1 MALAKLGRLDLL
13 SQLYGQIC
21 LPTAVYQEVVVRGR
35 RRRYPDARLVQ
46 LAIQRQQL
54 SVVRV
59 EPADLPPGIVALPLD
74 AGEKEAIFLAQ
85 SEPDSLVLLD
95 DGAAREAAK
104 VRGLTVK
111 GTLGVMVQAFRAS
124 LVTLDEVEALS
135 ETIIAHDQIW
145 IAEGLCRQVLEQLQ
159 AESQRP

>member
-13 SQLYGQIC
+13 SQLYGQVC

-35 RRRYPDARLVQ
+35 RRGYPDARLVQ
-46 LAIQRQQL
+46 LAIQREQL
-54 SVVRV
+54 SVVGV
-59 EPADLPPGIVALPLD
+59 ESVDLPPGIAVLSLD

-95 DGAAREAAK
+95 DWAAREAAK
-104 VRGLTVK
+104 VRGLIVK
-111 GTLGVMVQAFRAS
+111 GTLGVMVQAYRTD
-124 LVTLDEVEALS
+124 LLTLDEVEALS
-135 ETIIAHDQIW
+135 EAIIAHDQIW
-145 IAEGLCRQVLEQLQ
+145 IAEGLCRQILEQLQ

>member
-35 RRRYPDARLVQ
+35 RRRYPDAQLVQ

-59 EPADLPPGIVALPLD
+59 EPTDLPPGIMALPLD

-95 DGAAREAAK
+95 DGTAREAAK
-104 VRGLTVK
+104 IRGLTVK
-111 GTLGVMVQAFRAS
+111 GTLGVMAQAFRAS
-124 LVTLDEVEALS
+124 LLTLDEVEALS
-135 ETIIAHDQIW
+135 EAIIAHDQIW